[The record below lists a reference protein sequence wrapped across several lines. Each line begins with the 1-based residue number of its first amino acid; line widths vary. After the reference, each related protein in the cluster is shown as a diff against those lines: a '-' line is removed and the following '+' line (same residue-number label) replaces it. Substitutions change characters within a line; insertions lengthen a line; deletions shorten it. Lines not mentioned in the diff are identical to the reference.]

1 MTKKINKRKFKI
13 KTPGQD
19 RDFETLVKNRRFQR
33 YEEVKPQ
40 EEDAPANAVA
50 HGGVD
55 MAPNARGARVFVK
68 RRRLDGR
75 TKEYR
80 ETVARIK
87 ARQQKVTER
96 QVKAKLAQFGVQ
108 TNPFVREDITMDNKY
123 LTTKEGS
130 IEAAVMTSL
139 GTEVETVKDTRPILH
154 LPEKKYLKTKD
165 GTLEERA
172 LAALANLEEKK
183 DEDENGDEKGAT
195 KVRVTRKRVKHEIG
209 AKDEKDDD
217 GEGMDPVGKG
227 DKDIDN
233 DGDSDESDKYL
244 IKRRKAISKSLKDRA
259 KDEDWKMGYGKKK
272 KKVEAREIG
281 TDEYRKELEAA
292 TPGET
297 VEDDVTVKKPQAKV
311 FNAKEKAMEKMK
323 NRLATKIDDS
333 YIADLT
339 HGDDDEPE
347 VKTEVE
353 EEGPKVTKLKPSLK
367 GMATKQKR
375 LTKAFAA
382 SAKKR
387 AKEKSNREVGE
398 PLIKDEVEPK
408 KPELVD
414 TVKQVME
421 RGEYNV
427 PPLKDKTA
435 QASPKR
441 SVSADNAAQ
450 TVMDTINKIA
460 KTSKAAKVHGQ
471 TVDQTT
477 AIAIQKVMKALTDK
491 NAKKMEETINKD
503 AEGFMGMAKFSL
515 EQIK

>member
-1 MTKKINKRKFKI
+1 MTKKINKRKFKL

-33 YEEVKPQ
+33 YEEVKPH

-96 QVKAKLAQFGVQ
+96 QVKAKLAQFGVA

-183 DEDENGDEKGAT
+183 DEDENGDDKGAR

-209 AKDEKDDD
+209 AKDAKDDD

-233 DGDSDESDKYL
+233 DGDHDDSDKYL
-244 IKRRKAISKSLKDRA
+244 IKRRKAIFKARVKA

-272 KKVEAREIG
+272 KKVAEAEL
-281 TDEYRKELEAA
+281 DEVGIAQAAKMASAAAKKRAEAKRKQMAGEEVENEGWGAVAKAADSSVAKSKAKDVAAKNKKVSSWMKSRKEEALPA
-292 TPGET
+292 
-297 VEDDVTVKKPQAKV
+297 D
-311 FNAKEKAMEKMK
+311 AKEAVV
-323 NRLATKIDDS
+323 RR
-333 YIADLT
+333 
-339 HGDDDEPE
+339 
-347 VKTEVE
+347 VKTTV
-353 EEGPKVTKLKPSLK
+353 VKPSLK
-367 GMATKQKR
+367 GMPTRQRR
-375 LTKAFAA
+375 LMKAITT
-382 SAKKR
+382 SQKKR
-387 AKEKSNREVGE
+387 EKEPKHKSGE
-398 PLIKDEVEPK
+398 PLIK
-408 KPELVD
+408 
-414 TVKQVME
+414 
-421 RGEYNV
+421 
-427 PPLKDKTA
+427 
-435 QASPKR
+435 
-441 SVSADNAAQ
+441 
-450 TVMDTINKIA
+450 
-460 KTSKAAKVHGQ
+460 
-471 TVDQTT
+471 
-477 AIAIQKVMKALTDK
+477 
-491 NAKKMEETINKD
+491 
-503 AEGFMGMAKFSL
+503 
-515 EQIK
+515 